1 MSDFD
6 EISSEPRWYVAHTY
20 SGYENKVKAN
30 LEKIIENRG
39 LQDVIMDIRIPVE
52 VTSEENGK
60 DEDGNTIV
68 KEVETKIFPS
78 YVLVKM
84 KMSDATWHVVR
95 NIRGVTGFVGPG
107 SKPVPLTDEE
117 VAAIGVE
124 VKQIHLDYEVGD
136 SVTVT
141 GGPLK
146 GYVGTVQEISED
158 KKKIKVLVSMF
169 GRETPLEL
177 DSDSAEKLYK

>member
-1 MSDFD
+1 MAKAK
-6 EISSEPRWYVAHTY
+6 WYVVHTY

-30 LEKIIENRG
+30 IEKTIENRG
-39 LQDVIMDIRIPVE
+39 IEDAILDIQIPMEEVVEMKDDEKRVVTRKKFPGYVII
-52 VTSEENGK
+52 
-60 DEDGNTIV
+60 
-68 KEVETKIFPS
+68 
-78 YVLVKM
+78 KM
-84 KMSDATWHVVR
+84 NMSDEAWYIVR
-95 NIRGVTGFVGPG
+95 NTRGVTGFVGPG

-124 VKQIHLDYEVGD
+124 VKAIHLDYEVGD